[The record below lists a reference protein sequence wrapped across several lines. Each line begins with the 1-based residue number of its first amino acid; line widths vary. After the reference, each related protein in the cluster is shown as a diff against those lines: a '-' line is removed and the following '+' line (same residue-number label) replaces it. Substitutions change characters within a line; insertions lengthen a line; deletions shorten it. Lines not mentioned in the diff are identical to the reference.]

1 VAGRPGGVERWWM
14 CCGAACGWGGARV
27 WVSWAEERLG
37 EADTGGVFGGGP
49 SGQHRRL
56 GQFFATTQLAGEDP
70 WSTAALGAQ
79 GWQRTAGVAAR

>member
-49 SGQHRRL
+49 SG
-56 GQFFATTQLAGEDP
+56 
-70 WSTAALGAQ
+70 
-79 GWQRTAGVAAR
+79 